1 MEDTEN
7 NVVYAGF
14 WIRALATAIDTVILL
29 VLVTLPLTLI
39 YGVHDYWYSYEEYFL
54 GFWDVMLGYVM
65 PVIFT
70 IWFWLR
76 YQGTPGKILLKLQIV
91 DAKTTTALT
100 LRQAVVRYFG
110 YFLSILVILL
120 GFFWVAFDKRKQ
132 GWHDKLASTAVIRV
146 NK

>member
-1 MEDTEN
+1 MEDAEN
-7 NVVYAGF
+7 NVVYEGF

-39 YGVHDYWYSYEEYFL
+39 YGVHDYWYGELYFL
-54 GFWDVMLGYVM
+54 GFWDVVLGYIT
-65 PVIFT
+65 PVVLT

-76 YQGTPGKILLKLQIV
+76 YQATPGKMLLWLKVV
-91 DAKTTTALT
+91 DIKTSEPISFW
-100 LRQAVVRYFG
+100 QAIIRYFG
-110 YFLSILVILL
+110 YLPAVFCLFIGII
-120 GFFWVAFDKRKQ
+120 WIAFDKRHQ

>member
-14 WIRALATAIDTVILL
+14 WIRALASTIDTVILL

-39 YGVHDYWYSYEEYFL
+39 YGVHDYWYGEVYFL
-54 GFWDVMLGYVM
+54 GFWDLVLGYIT
-65 PVIFT
+65 PVILT

-76 YQGTPGKILLKLQIV
+76 YQATPGKMLLRLKIV
-91 DAKTTTALT
+91 DIKTLGPISF
-100 LRQAVVRYFG
+100 RQAIIRYFG
-110 YFLSILVILL
+110 YLPSILCLLL
-120 GFFWVAFDKRKQ
+120 GVLWVAFDNRKQ

-146 NK
+146 TK

>member
-1 MEDTEN
+1 MEHEELQ
-7 NVVYAGF
+7 VVYAGF

-29 VLVTLPLTLI
+29 VLVTLPLTLT
-39 YGVHDYWYSYEEYFL
+39 YGVHDYWYGEEYFL

-91 DAKTTTALT
+91 DAKTMATLT
-100 LRQAVVRYFG
+100 LRQAVVRYLG
-110 YFLSILVILL
+110 YFLSILVILM
-120 GFFWVAFDKRKQ
+120 GFFWIAFDQRKQ
-132 GWHDKLASTAVIRV
+132 AWHDKLAGSVVIV
-146 NK
+146 KPQ